1 MADKNWG
8 GFKMDKN
15 YIYQVSI
22 REWIEND
29 WGKEIFVPIYGGK
42 KDDKWD
48 VFFQSYLVSAD
59 ETEQQLETDSYDI
72 HGSLLP
78 GITVYGSWDSGE
90 AVYHKWGND
99 SNIEPFVIKRN
110 YNGLAS
116 NNVEIV
122 EEFRFL
128 FNLYYNSQSKE
139 YIDLENDIT
148 VIKISD
154 NDLVS
159 VHKRYLKSYLAVK
172 NMALI
177 MHIDSR
183 CVDIMK
189 ESLSADG
196 VVYRNEDNTVF
207 YTVNI
212 GTSNA
217 EIQQKNFST
226 LYGKKVLFGCEL
238 KDCNIWPYNEEKHYI
253 DFIIGIDDDGKEI
266 HHSCDP
272 SKLSNYFGANPTA
285 PHYLTPVFFD
295 SAVLQK
301 YYLNP
306 ERYKVED
313 CIIRCGTLW
322 SLYIDNQNT
331 GYVSAY
337 LGDLGRNLP
346 SEQEQHYWR
355 GFNKPLDA
363 KLSTT
368 KFRRDFMS
376 IPTDPQ
382 SLDFVFKKTYLK
394 INHQFTEKMGW
405 PLFLELD
412 KQDLYNFEGL
422 RIPIN
427 NSIVEM
433 DMLVL
438 SLVKVILDSLNE
450 KKIVAQ
456 LTGTYEKL
464 TGSISKLEA
473 WFQEKHLSDY
483 QEHIKFLRDLQEL
496 RSSGT
501 GHRKGKGYQK
511 ISKVFDIQREN
522 YAETFSNILDNVIS
536 FLNYIEAHFEELSQ

>member
-1 MADKNWG
+1 
-8 GFKMDKN
+8 MDKS
-15 YIYQVSI
+15 YIYQVPI

-29 WGKEIFVPIYGGK
+29 WGKGIFVPVYGSK

-48 VFFQSYLVSAD
+48 IFFQSYLISAN
-59 ETEQQLETDSYDI
+59 EAEGQLETDSYDI

-78 GITVYGSWDSGE
+78 GITVYGAWDSGE
-90 AVYHKWGND
+90 AVYHKWNND
-99 SNIEPFVIKRN
+99 SNMEPLVIKRD
-110 YNGLAS
+110 YNGLA
-116 NNVEIV
+116 NDNIEIV

-139 YIDLENDIT
+139 YIDLENDIS
-148 VIKISD
+148 VIKISGD
-154 NDLVS
+154 NLVS
-159 VHKRYLKSYLAVK
+159 IHKRYLKSYLAVK

-183 CVDIMK
+183 CVDITG
-189 ESLSADG
+189 ENVPTDG
-196 VVYRNEDNTVF
+196 IAYRNEDNTIF
-207 YTVNI
+207 YTVNT
-212 GTSNA
+212 GRCHTGVRQES
-217 EIQQKNFST
+217 FSI
-226 LYGKKVLFGCEL
+226 LFGKKVLFGCEL

-253 DFIIGIDDDGKEI
+253 DFVIGVDDDGREI
-266 HHSCDP
+266 HHTCDP

-295 SAVLQK
+295 SAVLNK
-301 YYLNP
+301 YYSKP
-306 ERYKVED
+306 EIYKVED

-331 GYVSAY
+331 GYVSVY
-337 LGDLGRNLP
+337 LGDLGRDLP

-355 GFNKPLDA
+355 GFNKALDA
-363 KLSTT
+363 KLSDT

-376 IPTDPQ
+376 LPTDPQ
-382 SLDFVFKKTYLK
+382 SLDFIFKNTYLK
-394 INHQFTEKMGW
+394 INRQFTEKMGW

-412 KQDLYNFEGL
+412 EQDLYNFEGL

-438 SLVKVILDSLNE
+438 SLVKVVLDSLNE
-450 KKIVAQ
+450 KEIVAQ
-456 LTGTYEKL
+456 ITGTYEKL
-464 TGSISKLEA
+464 VGSISKLEA
-473 WFQEKHLSDY
+473 WFQEKQLTDY
-483 QEHIKFLRDLQEL
+483 QDHIKFLRNLQEL

-511 ISKVFDIQREN
+511 ISKVFDVQKEN
-522 YAETFSNILDNVIS
+522 YAETFSNILENTIS
-536 FLNYIEAHFEELSQ
+536 FLNYIGTHLEELSK